1 MFCIK
6 LYQIVST
13 FVHFQHYTFV
23 DIKLA
28 LVFNVDIKS
37 HAIKINLNMPYTI
50 KGSLVHIILVLPLFS
65 IMHVLAG
72 VMETYLVHIRLTWSA
87 MIRSWYS
94 KQFRHHA
101 KDSKYSE
108 IRRKLLHKLWK
119 RACRQKKM
127 KLDGAYTITS
137 TSN

>member
-72 VMETYLVHIRLTWSA
+72 VMETYLVHIRLT
-87 MIRSWYS
+87 
-94 KQFRHHA
+94 
-101 KDSKYSE
+101 
-108 IRRKLLHKLWK
+108 
-119 RACRQKKM
+119 
-127 KLDGAYTITS
+127 
-137 TSN
+137 